1 MSSACSLV
9 TSLPSKVCMYCVCV
23 CVFVCVFMYMSVCAH
38 TCTYIS
44 LSLTHTHACIHTG
57 TTSKMMNSFVQIFGI
72 YAHFYKYMHMLTGDF
87 ESLVD
92 GARRDFE
99 AKEATMLENERVLRE
114 QVECVCVCVCVCVHV
129 CIYICVCWVRAG

>member
-1 MSSACSLV
+1 
-9 TSLPSKVCMYCVCV
+9 
-23 CVFVCVFMYMSVCAH
+23 
-38 TCTYIS
+38 
-44 LSLTHTHACIHTG
+44 
-57 TTSKMMNSFVQIFGI
+57 MMNSFVQIFGI

-114 QVECVCVCVCVCVHV
+114 QVLCLCVCVCVHV
-129 CIYICVCWVRAG
+129 CMHAHTGSTPAQAAVERGRRVADAEA